1 MSLPSSAP
9 EPGLGEDSAEADG
22 DGAERARRRR
32 SEEAGGPTAE
42 TAPPGGGGETQ
53 VPQRRGAHHPAAAV
67 SSTTHYKPLSNTNI
81 FIFKQDTAL
90 NFMTR
95 ELLSQNL
102 FRIIF
107 LNQKYCVW
115 QSKEDFT
122 ET

>member
-22 DGAERARRRR
+22 DGAKRARRRR

-81 FIFKQDTAL
+81 SIFKPRYCAELYDKGTVVPK
-90 NFMTR
+90 NF
-95 ELLSQNL
+95 SGSY
-102 FRIIF
+102 F
-107 LNQKYCVW
+107 
-115 QSKEDFT
+115 
-122 ET
+122 